1 MEKGCGSTI
10 WHTFKSKS
18 EVRGT
23 PERVRRDDPTNPW
36 VELSRKTCSNAPV
49 RRNTRPFPNLVRSL
63 EDLGDDYGTCFLPI
77 CRYASISGQL
87 REGFAIIDRAL
98 RSWIKRWKAR
108 QIARASTSRGPAPR
122 AHGSITVMIGDAS
135 LV

>member
-49 RRNTRPFPNLVRSL
+49 RRNTRPFPDLVRSL

-77 CRYASISGQL
+77 CRYASISGNFVRGL
-87 REGFAIIDRAL
+87 RSSIARW
-98 RSWIKRWKAR
+98 RSWIKRWKVR
-108 QIARASTSRGPAPR
+108 QIARASTSRGLR
-122 AHGSITVMIGDAS
+122 LEHRDQ
-135 LV
+135 LQ